1 MLRAEEAWKDQGQHT
16 EQPWT
21 HPEEVMHL
29 QDPEM
34 RSRRP
39 SKAKGGDCWRGRL
52 LCQVHLSSSLGSPAS
67 ALTGQGGSVST
78 RLRAKPRLH
87 LEDGLGGCAEGQRVD
102 TPAWHSCKG
111 LFPGPGSPRIS
122 DRVLPPMQVL

>member
-1 MLRAEEAWKDQGQHT
+1 MLRTEEAWKDQGQHT

-39 SKAKGGDCWRGRL
+39 SKARRGDCWRGRH

-67 ALTGQGGSVST
+67 ALTGQGGSVGSQ
-78 RLRAKPRLH
+78 AQSKPLLH
-87 LEDGLGGCAEGQRVD
+87 LEDWLGGGAEGQCVD
-102 TPAWHSCKG
+102 TLARHCTA
-111 LFPGPGSPRIS
+111 R
-122 DRVLPPMQVL
+122 